1 MVSWFG
7 RRAKRLEVPRLTSRG
22 ETLPTTKVD
31 LGELV
36 PPLPQFLGQAA
47 YMQLGVFE
55 SLAQAAIA
63 APSIDLKQ
71 QLSHSAGLALAK
83 HEALVV
89 DLRRR
94 GVDPA
99 EAMAPFASDLDAFRR
114 MRAGA
119 TWHESLIGCYLT
131 TGLLDD
137 FFAALAVGLPG
148 DIRSHVVKIIDQD
161 AGFAVVVGEVTAAIA
176 ADPTFGSLMALWGR
190 RLVGDTLLIARSALH
205 VSGDLARDESRIEP
219 VFTEIIAA
227 HTRRMDEMG
236 LTA

>member
-7 RRAKRLEVPRLTSRG
+7 RRAKRLEIPRLTGRG
-22 ETLPTTKVD
+22 NSLPTTKVD

-47 YMQLGVFE
+47 YMELGVFD
-55 SLAQAAIA
+55 SLAQAAA
-63 APSIDLKQ
+63 TAPTITVKG
-71 QLSHSAGLALAK
+71 QLSRSAGLALVK
-83 HEALVV
+83 HEALV
-89 DLRRR
+89 DELRRR

-99 EAMAPFASDLDAFRR
+99 EAMAPFAPDLDAFHQ

-119 TWHESLIGCYLT
+119 TWQESLIGCYLT
-131 TGLLDD
+131 AGLLDD
-137 FFAALAVGLPG
+137 FFASLAAGLPA
-148 DIRSHVVKIIDQD
+148 DIRSHVVKILDQD
-161 AGFAVVVGEVTAAIA
+161 AGFAVVVDQVNAAIV
-176 ADPTFGSLMALWGR
+176 ADPRLSSSLALWGR

-205 VSGDLARDESRIEP
+205 VSGDLASDESKIEP

-227 HTRRMDEMG
+227 HTRRMDELG

>member
-1 MVSWFG
+1 M
-7 RRAKRLEVPRLTSRG
+7 
-22 ETLPTTKVD
+22 KVD

-47 YMQLGVFE
+47 YMELGVFE
-55 SLAQAAIA
+55 SLAQAATA
-63 APSIDLKQ
+63 APTVTVKG
-71 QLSHSAGLALAK
+71 QLSRSAGLALAK
-83 HEALVV
+83 HEALVGE
-89 DLRRR
+89 LRRH
-94 GVDPA
+94 GSDPA
-99 EAMAPFASDLDAFRR
+99 EAMAPFAAELDAFRR

-119 TWHESLIGCYLT
+119 TWPESLIGCYLT

-148 DIRSHVVKIIDQD
+148 DTRSRVVKIIEQD
-161 AGFAVVVGEVTAAIA
+161 AGFAVVVTEVTRAIA
-176 ADPTFGSLMALWGR
+176 ADPKLASSLALWGR

-205 VSGDLARDESRIEP
+205 VSGDLSRDESRIEP

-227 HTRRMDEMG
+227 HTRRMDELG

>member
-1 MVSWFG
+1 M
-7 RRAKRLEVPRLTSRG
+7 
-22 ETLPTTKVD
+22 KVD

-47 YMQLGVFE
+47 YMELGVFE
-55 SLAQAAIA
+55 SLAQAATT
-63 APSIDLKQ
+63 APGITAKG
-71 QLSHSAGLALAK
+71 QLSRSAGLALAK
-83 HEALVV
+83 HESLV
-89 DLRRR
+89 DELRRR
-94 GVDPA
+94 GVDPV
-99 EAMAPFASDLDAFRR
+99 EAMAPFASELDVFRR

-119 TWHESLIGCYLT
+119 TWHESLLGCYLT

-148 DIRSHVVKIIDQD
+148 DIRVQVVKILDQD
-161 AGFAVVVGEVTAAIA
+161 AGFTVVVSEIRAAIA
-176 ADPTFGSLMALWGR
+176 ADPKLASTLALWGR

-227 HTRRMDEMG
+227 HTRRMDELG